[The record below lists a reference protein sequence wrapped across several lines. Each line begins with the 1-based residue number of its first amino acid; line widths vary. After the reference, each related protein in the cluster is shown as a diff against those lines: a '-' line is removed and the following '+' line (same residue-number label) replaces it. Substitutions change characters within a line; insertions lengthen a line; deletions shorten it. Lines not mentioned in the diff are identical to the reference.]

1 MLRFFLISCALDLV
15 LLAFGA
21 GFWDPC
27 RVMAPSQNQ
36 GDQHAILSIDES
48 CKTGTVEWHYPQF
61 DEGGLK
67 VGIMYVRCFHCTKLR
82 KIKNDFSAIIDCND
96 STLAAVQYVHHN
108 ESSVTSW
115 ANGDC
120 KESASAM
127 IKRYVKRKALKIPIK
142 LSVVKGPCELPVQCW
157 SKCST
162 SNWMKLWH
170 YVINSLRVNQ

>member
-67 VGIMYVRCFHCTKLR
+67 VGIMYVRRSEEHTSELQSRETISYAVFCLK
-82 KIKNDFSAIIDCND
+82 KKKKKNN
-96 STLAAVQYVHHN
+96 TQ
-108 ESSVTSW
+108 
-115 ANGDC
+115 
-120 KESASAM
+120 
-127 IKRYVKRKALKIPIK
+127 
-142 LSVVKGPCELPVQCW
+142 
-157 SKCST
+157 
-162 SNWMKLWH
+162 
-170 YVINSLRVNQ
+170 